1 MSRSVRRPNVA
12 PRPTGSFIEP
22 WRGVPS
28 RTAVCARRRLRSS
41 PALDVSG
48 TASRR
53 RAARPLTGLLGSAV
67 LALAP
72 AFDCLAESRI
82 GRLFSTVEQRIELD
96 RVRDRPAVERAAE
109 PVAAEVEAAPRLAPG
124 PEPGPEPGGG
134 EATLLV
140 TVNGLVVRSDG
151 HRLAWVDGVE
161 TGVEVTTPGS
171 AGIEVERVRGGRVRI
186 RLPERGVDA
195 ELKPGQTI
203 DVARGS
209 VFEAYESRPV
219 RGAARTSGAHVPEP
233 GIADPEGVRCPD
245 RSPIGGCRSGSVD
258 D

>member
-1 MSRSVRRPNVA
+1 MSR
-12 PRPTGSFIEP
+12 
-22 WRGVPS
+22 
-28 RTAVCARRRLRSS
+28 
-41 PALDVSG
+41 

-53 RAARPLTGLLGSAV
+53 RGGRPLTGLLGSVV

-72 AFDCLAESRI
+72 AFDCPAESRI

-96 RVRDRPAVERAAE
+96 RVRDRPAVERVAE
-109 PVAAEVEAAPRLAPG
+109 PAAAEVEAEPRLALDA
-124 PEPGPEPGGG
+124 EPGPEPGGD
-134 EATLLV
+134 ATSLVV
-140 TVNGLVVRSDG
+140 TVNGLVIRSDG

-161 TGVEVTTPGS
+161 AGVEVTPPGG
-171 AGIEVERVRGGRVRI
+171 AGIEVHRARGGRVRI

-219 RGAARTSGAHVPEP
+219 RGAVVTSGGRAPES
-233 GIADPEGVRCPD
+233 GNTDPAGVRCPD
-245 RSPIGGCRSGSVD
+245 SSPIHGCGRGSVK
-258 D
+258 